1 MYECKTVVDYIAFF
15 PIFPILKENE
25 AKTFKRGEM
34 TKNTI
39 LTSKCSAQHPFA
51 GQNIHHR
58 RAQGFGIPAVQQN
71 VKMDNNQLSLNSNNF
86 GFRSFPQLISFFTDY
101 LNIKLKFKF
110 H

>member
-1 MYECKTVVDYIAFF
+1 
-15 PIFPILKENE
+15 
-25 AKTFKRGEM
+25 M
-34 TKNTI
+34 TKSTI
-39 LTSKCSAQHPFA
+39 LTSKCSAQYPFA
-51 GQNIHHR
+51 GQNIQHL
-58 RAQGFGIPAVQQN
+58 RAQGFEMPAVQQD